1 MSVLKIRNKMADKK
15 YLVIV
20 ESPTKAK
27 TIRKFL
33 PSNYIIEA
41 SMGHIRDLPQSAA
54 DIPAALKKEEWA
66 KLGVNVENDFEPLYV
81 VPKDKKKIIT
91 DLRSK
96 MKDVAMIYLATDEDR
111 EGESISWHLLE
122 LLKPKVPVK
131 RMVFH
136 EITKSAIQKAL
147 KETREVDS
155 QLVHAQ
161 ETRRILDRL
170 YGYTLSPL
178 IWKKIAYGLSAGRVQ
193 STGLKMIV
201 ERERERIRFKKS
213 SYWDIKASVHPEKE
227 KKSLFD
233 TKLMALKGIKV
244 AGGKDF
250 DGLSGKLID
259 EKKVTLLDEKK
270 SKELARN
277 LEKVSW
283 RVSSVEEKTFSS
295 KPAVPFITST
305 LQMEANRK
313 LGMSSKDTMR
323 TAQRLYEEG
332 LITYMRTDSPNL
344 SQEAINAARSMVVDL
359 YGKDYLNPEV
369 RQYSAKQKGA
379 QEAHEAIRPAGS
391 EFTHPDKTGLSGREL
406 SLYELIWKRTMATQM
421 KDAQKASMTIKI
433 EAGEAEFSASGT
445 RILFPGF
452 LRVYVEGSDDPEAA
466 LEDKE
471 VILPVLKK
479 GDIIKPVSI
488 IPQSHETKP
497 PARFTEASIVQSLE
511 KEGVGRPSTYASII
525 GTILDRGYVRKDGPA
540 LVPTFTGMAVIQ
552 LLENHFQHLVDY
564 SFTSDMEESLDK
576 IAYGQ
581 EDWLKYLTKFY
592 KGKTG
597 LAKRVE
603 EQDKKIKPDES
614 RTIQIVK
621 DGKTMDIKVGRFG
634 PYVVEKKGKDEV
646 HASIPEDIAPADL
659 DPEQIEHLLKN
670 SSEGPTPIG
679 KDPKTKQNVYCL
691 VGRYGAYFQLGEV
704 SDENPKPKRASLPKG
719 MDPKLA
725 TLADALKALELPREL
740 GVHPETK
747 KPILANNGR
756 FGPYVMHDGNF
767 RSLKKE
773 DDLFSIDL
781 KRALELLNEEKGASK
796 RGGKVL
802 KDFGVVAKLKKKAS
816 ILDGK
821 YGPYIKV
828 GTKNITLPEDKRDPK
843 VIEKMTE
850 AELASIVLAANKK

>member
-1 MSVLKIRNKMADKK
+1 MADKK

-41 SMGHIRDLPQSAA
+41 SMGHIRDLPQSAS

-66 KLGVNVENDFEPLYV
+66 KLGVNVDEDFEPLYV
-81 VPKDKKKIIT
+81 VPKDKKKIIS
-91 DLRSK
+91 DLKSK
-96 MKDVAMIYLATDEDR
+96 MKDCDTIYLATDEDR

-136 EITKSAIQKAL
+136 EITKTAIQKAL
-147 KETREVDS
+147 KDCREVDEK
-155 QLVHAQ
+155 LVRAQ

-201 ERERERIRFKKS
+201 EREKERMRFKRS
-213 SYWDIKASVHPEKE
+213 VYWDIKADVHPEKD
-227 KKSLFD
+227 KKAVFEA
-233 TKLMALKGIKV
+233 KLVSVKGGRV

-250 DGLSGKLID
+250 DGLTGKLN
-259 EKKVTLLDEKK
+259 ESSKVILLDEKK
-270 SKELARN
+270 SKDLAKN
-277 LEKVSW
+277 IEKSDWKVT
-283 RVSSVEEKTFSS
+283 SVEEKTFNS
-295 KPAVPFITST
+295 KPAIPFITST
-305 LQMEANRK
+305 LQMESNRK

-344 SQEAINAARSMVVDL
+344 SQEAINAARDMVVKL

-406 SLYELIWKRTMATQM
+406 ALYELIWKRTMATQM
-421 KDAQKASMTIKI
+421 KEAEKASMTIKI
-433 EAGEAEFSASGT
+433 EAGDAEFSASGT

-479 GDIIKPVSI
+479 GDSIKAIAINPL
-488 IPQSHETKP
+488 QHETKP
-497 PARFTEASIVQSLE
+497 PARYTEASIVQALE

-525 GTILDRGYVRKDGPA
+525 GTILDRGYVRKDASA

-552 LLENHFQHLVDY
+552 LLQTHFETLVDY
-564 SFTSDMEESLDK
+564 SFTSEMEESLDK
-576 IAYGQ
+576 IAYGE

-614 RTIQIVK
+614 RTIHIVK
-621 DGKTMDIKVGRFG
+621 DGKAMDIKVGRFG
-634 PYVVEKKGKDEV
+634 PYVVEGTGKEEV
-646 HASIPEDIAPADL
+646 HASIPEDIAPADI
-659 DPEQIEHLLKN
+659 DPEQIKDLLKN
-670 SSEGPTPIG
+670 QSEGPTPIG
-679 KDPKTKQNVYCL
+679 KDPKTKQNIYCL

-704 SDENPKPKRASLPKG
+704 TEENPKPKRASLPKG
-719 MDPKLA
+719 MEPKTA
-725 TLADALKALELPREL
+725 TIDAALQALSLPREL
-740 GVHPETK
+740 GFHPETK
-747 KPILANNGR
+747 KAIMANNGR

-773 DDLFSIDL
+773 DDLFTITL

-850 AELASIVLAANKK
+850 AELASIVLAASKK

>member
-1 MSVLKIRNKMADKK
+1 MAEKK

-41 SMGHIRDLPQSAA
+41 SMGHIRDLPQSAS

-66 KLGVNVENDFEPLYV
+66 KLGVNVEEDFEPLYV

-91 DLRSK
+91 DLKSK
-96 MKDVAMIYLATDEDR
+96 MKDVAIIYLATDEDR

-136 EITKSAIQKAL
+136 EITKTAIQNAL
-147 KETREVDS
+147 KDTRDVDDK
-155 QLVHAQ
+155 LVRAQ

-201 ERERERIRFKKS
+201 EREKERMRFKRS
-213 SYWDIKASVHPEKE
+213 VYWDIKADVHPEKD
-227 KKSLFD
+227 KKAVFEA
-233 TKLMALKGIKV
+233 KLVSVKGGRV

-250 DGLSGKLID
+250 DGLTGKLN
-259 EKKVTLLDEKK
+259 ESSKVILLDEKK
-270 SKELARN
+270 SKDLAKN
-277 LEKVSW
+277 IEKADWKVT
-283 RVSSVEEKTFSS
+283 SVEEKTFNS
-295 KPAVPFITST
+295 KPAIPFITST
-305 LQMEANRK
+305 LQMESNRK

-344 SQEAINAARSMVVDL
+344 SQEAINAAREMVVKL
-359 YGKDYLNPEV
+359 YGKEYLNPEV

-406 SLYELIWKRTMATQM
+406 ALYELIWKRTMATQM
-421 KDAQKASMTIKI
+421 KEAEKASMTIKI

-479 GDIIKPVSI
+479 GDSIKAVSI
-488 IPQSHETKP
+488 NPLHHETKP
-497 PARFTEASIVQSLE
+497 PARYTEASIVQGLE

-525 GTILDRGYVRKDGPA
+525 GTILDRGYVRKDASA

-552 LLENHFQHLVDY
+552 LLQTHFETLVDY
-564 SFTSDMEESLDK
+564 SFTSEMEASLDK
-576 IAYGQ
+576 IAYGE

-592 KGKTG
+592 KGKAG
-597 LAKRVE
+597 LAKKVE

-614 RTIQIVK
+614 RTIHIEK
-621 DGKTMDIKVGRFG
+621 DGKAMDIKVGRFG
-634 PYVVEKKGKDEV
+634 PYVVEMKGKEEV

-659 DPEQIEHLLKN
+659 DPEQIKDLIKN
-670 SSEGPTPIG
+670 QADGPTPIG
-679 KDPKTKQNVYCL
+679 KDPKTKQNIYCL

-704 SDENPKPKRASLPKG
+704 TEENPKPKRASLPKG
-719 MDPKLA
+719 MDPKTA
-725 TLADALKALELPREL
+725 TIDAAVQALSLPREL
-740 GVHPETK
+740 GLHPETK

-756 FGPYVMHDGNF
+756 FGPYVMHDGTF

-773 DDLFSIDL
+773 DDLFSITL
-781 KRALELLNEEKGASK
+781 ARGLELLNEEKAASK

-850 AELASIVLAANKK
+850 AELASIVLAAAKK

>member
-1 MSVLKIRNKMADKK
+1 MAEKK

-41 SMGHIRDLPQSAA
+41 SMGHIRDLPQSAS

-66 KLGVNVENDFEPLYV
+66 KLGVNVDEDFEPLYV
-81 VPKDKKKIIT
+81 VPKDKKKIIS
-91 DLRSK
+91 DLKSK
-96 MKDVAMIYLATDEDR
+96 MKDVATIYLATDEDR

-136 EITKSAIQKAL
+136 EITKTAIQNAL
-147 KETREVDS
+147 KDTREVDDK
-155 QLVHAQ
+155 LVRAQ

-201 ERERERIRFKKS
+201 EREKERMRFKRS
-213 SYWDIKASVHPEKE
+213 VYWDIKADVHPEKD
-227 KKSLFD
+227 KKAVFEA
-233 TKLMALKGIKV
+233 KLISVKGGRV

-250 DGLSGKLID
+250 DGLTGKLN
-259 EKKVTLLDEKK
+259 ESSKVVLLDEKK
-270 SKELARN
+270 SKDLAKN
-277 LEKVSW
+277 IEKADWKVT
-283 RVSSVEEKTFSS
+283 SVEEKTFSS
-295 KPAVPFITST
+295 KPAIPFITST
-305 LQMEANRK
+305 LQMESNRK

-344 SQEAINAARSMVVDL
+344 SQEAINAAREMVVKL

-406 SLYELIWKRTMATQM
+406 ALYELIWKRTMATQM
-421 KDAQKASMTIKI
+421 KEAEKASMTIKI
-433 EAGEAEFSASGT
+433 EAGDAEFSASGT

-471 VILPVLKK
+471 VLLPVLKK
-479 GDIIKPVSI
+479 GDSIKAVTINPL
-488 IPQSHETKP
+488 QHETKP
-497 PARFTEASIVQSLE
+497 PARYTEASIVQGLE

-525 GTILDRGYVRKDGPA
+525 GTILDRGYVRKEASA

-552 LLENHFQHLVDY
+552 LLQNHFETLVDY
-564 SFTSDMEESLDK
+564 SFTSEMEASLDK
-576 IAYGQ
+576 IAYGE

-592 KGKTG
+592 KGKAG
-597 LAKRVE
+597 LAKKVE

-614 RTIQIVK
+614 RTIHIEK
-621 DGKTMDIKVGRFG
+621 DGKVMDIKVGRFG
-634 PYVVEKKGKDEV
+634 PYVVEMKGKEEV

-659 DPEQIEHLLKN
+659 DPEQIKDLIKN
-670 SSEGPTPIG
+670 QADGPTPIG

-704 SDENPKPKRASLPKG
+704 TEENPKPKRASLPKG
-719 MDPKLA
+719 MDPKTA
-725 TLADALKALELPREL
+725 TIEAALEALSLPREL

-756 FGPYVMHDGNF
+756 FGPYVMHDGTF

-773 DDLFSIDL
+773 DDLFTINL
-781 KRALELLNEEKGASK
+781 ARALELLNEEKAASK

-850 AELASIVLAANKK
+850 AELASIVLAAAKK

>member
-1 MSVLKIRNKMADKK
+1 MADKK

-33 PSNYIIEA
+33 PSNYIVEA
-41 SMGHIRDLPQSAA
+41 SMGHIRDLPQSAS

-66 KLGVNVENDFEPLYV
+66 KLGVNVDEDFEPLYI
-81 VPKDKKKIIT
+81 VPKDKKKIIS
-91 DLRSK
+91 DLKAK
-96 MKDVAMIYLATDEDR
+96 MKDVATIYLATDEDR

-136 EITKSAIQKAL
+136 EITKTAIQKAL
-147 KETREVDS
+147 KDCRDVDEK
-155 QLVHAQ
+155 LVRAQ

-201 ERERERIRFKKS
+201 ERERERMRFKKS
-213 SYWDIKASVHPEKE
+213 VYWDIKAEVHPAKD
-227 KKSLFD
+227 KKALFES
-233 TKLMALKGIKV
+233 KLVSLKGGRI

-250 DGLSGKLID
+250 DGLTGKLID
-259 EKKVTLLDEKK
+259 DKKVVLLDEKR
-270 SKELARN
+270 SKELAKN
-277 LEKVSW
+277 IDSTTWKVT
-283 RVSSVEEKTFSS
+283 SVEEKTFNS
-295 KPAVPFITST
+295 KPSIPFITST

-344 SQEAINAARSMVVDL
+344 SQEAINAAREMVVKL
-359 YGKDYLNPEV
+359 YGKEYLNPEV
-369 RQYSAKQKGA
+369 RQYAAKQKGA
-379 QEAHEAIRPAGS
+379 QEAHEAIRPAGA

-406 SLYELIWKRTMATQM
+406 QLYELIWKRTMATQM
-421 KDAQKASMTIKI
+421 KEAEKASMTIKI
-433 EAGEAEFSASGT
+433 EAGDAEFSASGT

-479 GDIIKPVSI
+479 GDEIKPAKISPEI
-488 IPQSHETKP
+488 HETKP
-497 PARFTEASIVQSLE
+497 PARYTEASIVQGLE

-525 GTILDRGYVRKDGPA
+525 GTILDRGYVRKEASA
-540 LVPTFTGMAVIQ
+540 LIPTFTGMAVIQ
-552 LLENHFQHLVDY
+552 LLENHFEDLMDY
-564 SFTSDMEESLDK
+564 SFTSEMEESLDK
-576 IAYGQ
+576 IAYGE

-592 KGKTG
+592 KGKGG
-597 LAKRVE
+597 LAKKVE

-614 RTIQIVK
+614 RTIHIVK
-621 DGKTMDIKVGRFG
+621 DGKEIDIKVGRFG
-634 PYVVEKKGKDEV
+634 PYVVQKKGKEEV
-646 HASIPEDIAPADL
+646 HASIPEHIAPADL
-659 DPEQIEHLLKN
+659 NPEDIVDLLKN
-670 SSEGPTPIG
+670 SAEGPTPIG

-704 SDENPKPKRASLPKG
+704 TEENPKPKRASLPKG
-719 MDPKLA
+719 MDPKSA
-725 TLADALKALELPREL
+725 TLEDALHALQLPREL
-740 GVHPETK
+740 GHHPETK
-747 KPILANNGR
+747 KPIMANNGR
-756 FGPYVMHDGNF
+756 FGPYVMHDGQF

-773 DDLFSIDL
+773 DDLYTIDL
-781 KRALELLNEEKGASK
+781 KRALELLSEEKAASK

-802 KDFGVVAKLKKKAS
+802 KDFGLVAKLKKKAS

-850 AELASIVLAANKK
+850 AELASIVLAAAKK

>member
-1 MSVLKIRNKMADKK
+1 M
-15 YLVIV
+15 

-41 SMGHIRDLPQSAA
+41 SMGHIRDLPQSAS

-66 KLGVNVENDFEPLYV
+66 KLGVNVDEDFELLYV

-91 DLRSK
+91 DLKSK
-96 MKDVAMIYLATDEDR
+96 MKDVATIYLATDEDR

-136 EITKSAIQKAL
+136 EITKTAIQNAL
-147 KETREVDS
+147 KDTREVDDK
-155 QLVHAQ
+155 LVRAQ

-201 ERERERIRFKKS
+201 EREKERMRFKRS
-213 SYWDIKASVHPEKE
+213 VYWDIKADVHPEKD
-227 KKSLFD
+227 KKAVFEA
-233 TKLMALKGIKV
+233 KLISVKGGRV

-250 DGLSGKLID
+250 DGLTGKLND
-259 EKKVTLLDEKK
+259 SSKVVLLDEKK
-270 SKELARN
+270 SKDLAKN
-277 LEKVSW
+277 IEKADWKVT
-283 RVSSVEEKTFSS
+283 SVEEKTFSY
-295 KPAVPFITST
+295 KPAIPCITST
-305 LQMEANRK
+305 LQMESNRK

-344 SQEAINAARSMVVDL
+344 SQEAINAAREMVVKL

-406 SLYELIWKRTMATQM
+406 ALYELIWKRTMATQM
-421 KDAQKASMTIKI
+421 KEAEKASMTIKI
-433 EAGEAEFSASGT
+433 EAGDAEFSASGT

-471 VILPVLKK
+471 VLLPILKK
-479 GDIIKPVSI
+479 GDSIKAVTINPL
-488 IPQSHETKP
+488 QHETKP
-497 PARFTEASIVQSLE
+497 PARYTEASIVQALE

-525 GTILDRGYVRKDGPA
+525 GTILDRGYVRKDASA

-552 LLENHFQHLVDY
+552 LLQNHFETLVDY
-564 SFTSDMEESLDK
+564 SFTSDMEASLDK
-576 IAYGQ
+576 IAYGE
-581 EDWLKYLTKFY
+581 EDSLTYLTKFY
-592 KGKTG
+592 KGKGG
-597 LAKRVE
+597 LAKKVE

-614 RTIQIVK
+614 RTIHIEK
-621 DGKTMDIKVGRFG
+621 DGKAMDIKVGRFG
-634 PYVVEKKGKDEV
+634 PYVVEMKGKEEV

-659 DPEQIEHLLKN
+659 DPEQIKDLIKN
-670 SSEGPTPIG
+670 QADGPTPIG

-704 SDENPKPKRASLPKG
+704 TEENPKPKRASLPKG
-719 MDPKLA
+719 MDPKTA
-725 TLADALKALELPREL
+725 TIEAALEALSLPREL

-756 FGPYVMHDGNF
+756 FGPYVMHDGTF

-773 DDLFSIDL
+773 DDLFTINL
-781 KRALELLNEEKGASK
+781 ARALELLNEEKAASK

-850 AELASIVLAANKK
+850 AELASIVLAAAKK

>member
-1 MSVLKIRNKMADKK
+1 MADKK

-33 PSNYIIEA
+33 PSNYIVEA
-41 SMGHIRDLPQSAA
+41 SMGHIRDLPQSAS
-54 DIPAALKKEEWA
+54 DIPAALKKEDWA

-91 DLRSK
+91 DLKSK
-96 MKDVAMIYLATDEDR
+96 MKDCAIIYLATDEDR

-136 EITKSAIQKAL
+136 EITKAAIQKAL
-147 KETREVDS
+147 KDTREVDEK
-155 QLVHAQ
+155 LVRAQ

-201 ERERERIRFKKS
+201 EREKERMKFKRS
-213 SYWDIKASVHPEKE
+213 VYWDIKATVAPDKD
-227 KKSLFD
+227 KKAVFDAKLFSI
-233 TKLMALKGIKV
+233 KGGRV

-250 DGLSGKLID
+250 DGLTGKLIED
-259 EKKVTLLDEKK
+259 KKVVLLDEKK
-270 SKELARN
+270 SRDLAKN
-277 LEKVSW
+277 IEKAEW
-283 RVSSVEEKTFSS
+283 KVSSVEEKTFNS
-295 KPAVPFITST
+295 KPAIPFITST

-313 LGMSSKDTMR
+313 LGLSSKDTMR
-323 TAQRLYEEG
+323 TAQKLYEEG

-344 SQEAINAARSMVVDL
+344 SQEAINAAREMVVKL
-359 YGKDYLNPEV
+359 YGKEYLNPEV

-391 EFTHPDKTGLSGREL
+391 EFLHPDKTGMTGREL

-421 KDAQKASMTIKI
+421 KEAEKASMTIRI
-433 EAGEAEFSASGT
+433 EAGDAEFSASGT

-471 VILPVLKK
+471 VVLPVLKK
-479 GDIIKPVSI
+479 GDVIKALSI
-488 IPQSHETKP
+488 TPDQHETKP
-497 PARFTEASIVQSLE
+497 PARYTEASIVQGLE

-525 GTILDRGYVRKDGPA
+525 GTILDRGYVRKDGSA

-552 LLENHFQHLVDY
+552 LLTTHFEQLMEY
-564 SFTSDMEESLDK
+564 SFTSEMEEALDK
-576 IAYGQ
+576 IAYGE

-592 KGKTG
+592 KGKNG
-597 LAKRVE
+597 LAKKVE
-603 EQDKKIKPDES
+603 EQDKKIKPEDS
-614 RTIQIVK
+614 RTINIMK
-621 DGKTMDIKVGRFG
+621 DGVAMDIKVGRFG
-634 PYVVEKKGKDEV
+634 PYVIEKKGKDGKEET

-659 DPEQIEHLLKN
+659 DPEQIKELLKN
-670 SSEGPTPIG
+670 QADGPTPIG
-679 KDPKTKQNVYCL
+679 TDPKTKMKIYCL

-704 SDENPKPKRASLPKG
+704 TDETPKPKRASLPKG
-719 MDPKLA
+719 MEPKTA
-725 TLADALKALELPREL
+725 TVEAAIQALELPREL
-740 GVHPETK
+740 GLHPETK

-756 FGPYVMHDGNF
+756 FGPYVMCDGNF

-773 DDLFSIDL
+773 DDLFTVTL
-781 KRALELLNEEKGASK
+781 KRAIELLSEEKGANR

-802 KDFGVVAKLKKKAS
+802 KDFGLVAKLKKKVS
-816 ILDGK
+816 ILEGK

-843 VIEKMTE
+843 IIEKMTE
-850 AELASIVLAANKK
+850 AELASIVLAAAKK

>member
-1 MSVLKIRNKMADKK
+1 MADKK

-33 PSNYIIEA
+33 PSNYIVEA

-66 KLGVNVENDFEPLYV
+66 KLGVNVEENFDPLYV
-81 VPKDKKKIIT
+81 VPKDKKKIIA
-91 DLRSK
+91 DLK
-96 MKDVAMIYLATDEDR
+96 AKLKTVDAVYLATDEDR

-136 EITKSAIQKAL
+136 EITKTAIQKAL
-147 KETREVDS
+147 KDTREVDEK
-155 QLVHAQ
+155 LVRAQ

-201 ERERERIRFKKS
+201 ERERERMRFKKS
-213 SYWDIKASVHPEKE
+213 NYWDIKAEVTPAKD
-227 KKSLFD
+227 KKAHFEA
-233 TKLMALKGIKV
+233 KLSALGNVRI

-250 DGLSGKLID
+250 DGLTGKLID
-259 EKKVTLLDEKK
+259 PKKVVLLDEKK
-270 SKELARN
+270 ARDLAKKI
-277 LEKVSW
+277 EKGSW
-283 RVSSVEEKTFSS
+283 TVTSVEEKTFNS

-344 SQEAINAARSMVVDL
+344 SQEAINAARNMVVDL
-359 YGKDYLNPEV
+359 YGKDYLHPEV
-369 RQYSAKQKGA
+369 RQYKAKTKGA

-406 SLYELIWKRTMATQM
+406 ALYELIWKRTMATQM
-421 KDAQKASMTIKI
+421 KEAEKASMTVKI
-433 EAGEAEFSASGT
+433 QVDDAEFTASGT

-452 LRVYVEGSDDPEAA
+452 LRVYVEGSDDPELA

-471 VILPVLKK
+471 VILPNLKK
-479 GDIIKPVSI
+479 GDGINPTTISPLA
-488 IPQSHETKP
+488 HETKA
-497 PARFTEASIVQSLE
+497 PARFTEASIVQALE

-525 GTILDRGYVRKDGPA
+525 GTILDRGYVRKEGPA
-540 LVPTFTGMAVIQ
+540 LIPTFTGMAVIQ
-552 LLENHFQHLVDY
+552 LLERHFDHLVDY
-564 SFTSDMEESLDK
+564 SFTSEMEESLDK
-576 IAYGQ
+576 IAYGE

-592 KGKTG
+592 KGKAG

-603 EQDKKIKPDES
+603 EQDKKIKPEES
-614 RTIQIVK
+614 RTIQIEK
-621 DGKTMDIKVGRFG
+621 DGEILDIKVGRFG
-634 PYVVEKKGKDEV
+634 PYVVEKNGKEEV

-659 DPEQIEHLLKN
+659 SPSQIKDLIEN
-670 SSEGPTPIG
+670 QANGPVPIG
-679 KDPKTKQNVYCL
+679 KDPKTKQNIYCL

-704 SDENPKPKRASLPKG
+704 TEENPKPKRASLPKG
-719 MDPKLA
+719 KDPKTVTVEEA
-725 TLADALKALELPREL
+725 VEALSLPREL
-740 GVHPETK
+740 GNHPETG
-747 KPILANNGR
+747 KPVLANNGR
-756 FGPYVMHDGNF
+756 FGPYVMCDGVF

-773 DDLFSIDL
+773 DNLFTVDL
-781 KRALELLNEEKGASK
+781 KRAIELLSEEKSAAR
-796 RGGKVL
+796 RGIKTL
-802 KDFGVVAKLKKKAS
+802 REFGMVAKLKKKAS
-816 ILDGK
+816 ILEGK

-843 VIEKMTE
+843 VIEQMTE

>member
-1 MSVLKIRNKMADKK
+1 MAEKK

-41 SMGHIRDLPQSAA
+41 SMGHIRDLPQSAS

-66 KLGVNVENDFEPLYV
+66 KLGVNVDEDFEPLYV

-91 DLRSK
+91 DLKSK
-96 MKDVAMIYLATDEDR
+96 MKDVATIYLATDEDR

-136 EITKSAIQKAL
+136 EITKTAIQNAL
-147 KETREVDS
+147 KDTREVDDK
-155 QLVHAQ
+155 LVRAQ

-201 ERERERIRFKKS
+201 EREKERMRFKRS
-213 SYWDIKASVHPEKE
+213 VYWDIKADVHPEKD
-227 KKSLFD
+227 KKAVFEA
-233 TKLMALKGIKV
+233 KLISVKGGRV

-250 DGLSGKLID
+250 DGLTGKLND
-259 EKKVTLLDEKK
+259 SSKVVLLDEKK
-270 SKELARN
+270 SKDLAKN
-277 LEKVSW
+277 IEKADWKVT
-283 RVSSVEEKTFSS
+283 SVEEKTFSS
-295 KPAVPFITST
+295 KPAIPFITST
-305 LQMEANRK
+305 LQMESNRK

-344 SQEAINAARSMVVDL
+344 SQEAINAAREMVVKL
-359 YGKDYLNPEV
+359 YGKEYLNPEV

-406 SLYELIWKRTMATQM
+406 ALYELIWKRTMATQM
-421 KDAQKASMTIKI
+421 KEAEKASMTIKI
-433 EAGEAEFSASGT
+433 EAGDAEFSASGT

-471 VILPVLKK
+471 VLLPVLKK
-479 GDIIKPVSI
+479 GDSI
-488 IPQSHETKP
+488 RAVTINPLQHETKP
-497 PARFTEASIVQSLE
+497 PARYTEASIVQGLE

-525 GTILDRGYVRKDGPA
+525 GTILDRGYVRKEASA

-552 LLENHFQHLVDY
+552 LLQNHFETLVDY
-564 SFTSDMEESLDK
+564 SFTSEMEASLDK
-576 IAYGQ
+576 IAYGE

-592 KGKTG
+592 KGKAG
-597 LAKRVE
+597 LAKKVE

-614 RTIQIVK
+614 RTIHIEK
-621 DGKTMDIKVGRFG
+621 DGKVMDIKVGRFG
-634 PYVVEKKGKDEV
+634 PYVVEMKGKEEV

-659 DPEQIEHLLKN
+659 DPEQIKDLIKN
-670 SSEGPTPIG
+670 QADGPTPIG

-704 SDENPKPKRASLPKG
+704 TEENPKPKRASLPKG
-719 MDPKLA
+719 MDPKTA
-725 TLADALKALELPREL
+725 TIEAALEALSLPREL

-756 FGPYVMHDGNF
+756 FGPYVMHDGTF

-773 DDLFSIDL
+773 DDLFTINL
-781 KRALELLNEEKGASK
+781 ARALELLNEEKAASK

-850 AELASIVLAANKK
+850 AELASIVLAAAKK

>member
-1 MSVLKIRNKMADKK
+1 MADKK

-41 SMGHIRDLPQSAA
+41 SMGHIRDLPQSAS

-66 KLGVNVENDFEPLYV
+66 KLGVNVDEDFAPLYV

-91 DLRSK
+91 DLKAK
-96 MKDVAMIYLATDEDR
+96 MKDCAIIYLATDEDR

-136 EITKSAIQKAL
+136 EITKTAIQKAL
-147 KETREVDS
+147 KDTREVDTK
-155 QLVHAQ
+155 LVHAQ

-201 ERERERIRFKKS
+201 ERERERMRFKRS
-213 SYWDIKASVHPEKE
+213 VYWDIKADVHPASSKTAVFEA
-227 KKSLFD
+227 
-233 TKLMALKGIKV
+233 KLTSVKGGRV

-250 DGLSGKLID
+250 DGLTGELID
-259 EKKVTLLDEKK
+259 AKKVVLLDEKK
-270 SKELARN
+270 SKELAKN
-277 LEKVSW
+277 IEKAEWKVT
-283 RVSSVEEKTFSS
+283 SVEERTFNS
-295 KPAVPFITST
+295 KPAIPFITST

-313 LGMSSKDTMR
+313 LGMGSKDTMR

-344 SQEAINAARSMVVDL
+344 SQEAINAAREMVVKL
-359 YGKDYLNPEV
+359 YGKEYLHPEI
-369 RQYSAKQKGA
+369 RQATAKQKGA
-379 QEAHEAIRPAGS
+379 QEAHEAIRPAGA

-421 KDAQKASMTIKI
+421 KEAEKASMTIKI
-433 EAGEAEFSASGT
+433 EAGDAEFSASGT

-479 GDIIKPVSI
+479 GDSIKPVSI
-488 IPQSHETKP
+488 NAINHETKP

-525 GTILDRGYVRKDGPA
+525 GTILDRGYVRKDGSA
-540 LVPTFTGMAVIQ
+540 LIPTFTGMAVIQ
-552 LLENHFQHLVDY
+552 LLENHFEHLVDY
-564 SFTSDMEESLDK
+564 SFTSEMEESLDK
-576 IAYGQ
+576 IAYGE

-592 KGKTG
+592 KGKAG

-603 EQDKKIKPDES
+603 EQDKKIKPEES
-614 RTIQIVK
+614 RTINIMK
-621 DGKTMDIKVGRFG
+621 DGVKMDIKVGRFG
-634 PYVVEKKGKDEV
+634 PYVVEKGEGKEEV

-659 DPEQIEHLLKN
+659 DPEQIKELIKN
-670 SSEGPTPIG
+670 SAEGPTPIG
-679 KDPKTKQNVYCL
+679 VDPKTKEKIYCL

-704 SDENPKPKRASLPKG
+704 TDENPKPKRASLPKG
-719 MDPKLA
+719 MDPKTA
-725 TLADALKALELPREL
+725 TIDAAVQALSLPREL

-773 DDLFSIDL
+773 DDLFTIDL
-781 KRALELLNEEKGASK
+781 KRGLELLNEEKGASR

-816 ILDGK
+816 IMDGK

-850 AELASIVLAANKK
+850 AERASIVLAANKK